1 MIKFSFNQEHL
12 AGYHRADRIVLLCKN
27 ENAYLYWKW
36 ICVLFFQ
43 ERPRKMMED
52 WEISKDFNLLKNLSQ
67 KLHEDLFDELE
78 EFVCFLCVA
87 YVTHTNNAWWKK
99 TNQKLQRGNKLTNFT
114 SSPPCKYVLLY
125 GAKQTNGIAY
135 M

>member
-1 MIKFSFNQEHL
+1 
-12 AGYHRADRIVLLCKN
+12 
-27 ENAYLYWKW
+27 
-36 ICVLFFQ
+36 
-43 ERPRKMMED
+43 MMED